1 MSSKYVQMSLE
12 LGKELDKTPLEG
24 AKTWAQDPETKKKY
38 LALYNQFKKEKEEN
52 GKLSK
57 V

>member
-1 MSSKYVQMSLE
+1 MSLE